1 MDVNNYKI
9 FNFIF
14 LFALLVLDGC
24 CYNPRNDSINY
35 MITAFKINN
44 QGTNVNE
51 LSKHLNQSLSDIRK
65 LIEHNAT
72 IKPIKSKL

>member
-1 MDVNNYKI
+1 MAVSDYVILDN
-9 FNFIF
+9 FNLI
-14 LFALLVLDGC
+14 VLDGC

-51 LSKHLNQSLSDIRK
+51 LSNHFNRSLTDIRK
-65 LIEHNAT
+65 LIEQNT
-72 IKPIKSKL
+72 NESIKSKL